1 MKKTKSIFNGAVKNK
16 LLGVFISL
24 LVVVCT
30 LQASIYGAP
39 LKFYD
44 DVNALIYDVNDGE
57 YSLYLALRVE
67 NREVYCI
74 KADNYEPPAFML
86 ITVVND
92 KGNDKY
98 YLDNH
103 SVKFGI
109 GNSKQREVSVTY
121 NVGAEKVDFHIK
133 QIHSDYAVTCK
144 ENE

>member
-30 LQASIYGAP
+30 LQASAYGAP
-39 LKFYD
+39 IKFYD
-44 DVNALIYDVNDGE
+44 DVNTLIYDVNGGD
-57 YSLYLALRVE
+57 YRLYLALKLE

-74 KADNYEPPAFML
+74 KANNCEPPAFML

-109 GNSKQREVSVTY
+109 GSSKQREVSVTY
-121 NVGAEKVDFHIK
+121 NVGAEKVDFHIE
-133 QIHSDYAVTCK
+133 QIHSDYAVSCK
-144 ENE
+144 VKE

>member
-1 MKKTKSIFNGAVKNK
+1 MKKTKSIKYK
-16 LLGVFISL
+16 RLGVFISL

-30 LQASIYGAP
+30 LQASAYGAP
-39 LKFYD
+39 IKFYD
-44 DVNALIYDVNDGE
+44 DVNALIYDVNGGD
-57 YSLYLALRVE
+57 YRLHLALKLE

-74 KADNYEPPAFML
+74 KANNCEPPAFML

-121 NVGAEKVDFHIK
+121 NVGAEKVDFHIE
-133 QIHSDYAVTCK
+133 QIYSDYRVTYK

>member
-1 MKKTKSIFNGAVKNK
+1 MNKTKFIKTK

-24 LVVVCT
+24 LVIVCT
-30 LQASIYGAP
+30 LHASAYGAP

-44 DVNALIYDVNDGE
+44 DVNALIYDVNGGE

-92 KGNDKY
+92 KWNDKY

-103 SVKFGI
+103 SVKFSI
-109 GNSKQREVSVTY
+109 GNSKQREVWVTY

-133 QIHSDYAVTCK
+133 QIHSDYRVTYK